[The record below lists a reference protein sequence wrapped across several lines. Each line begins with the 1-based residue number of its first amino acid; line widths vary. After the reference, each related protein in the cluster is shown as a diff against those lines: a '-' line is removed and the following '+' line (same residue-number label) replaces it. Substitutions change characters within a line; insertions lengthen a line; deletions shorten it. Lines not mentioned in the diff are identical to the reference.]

1 MKCTVYDGTKFQRFG
16 DGQSLILRN
25 IKKPDAIVVTTNTK
39 MFPTAAVDVPEHI
52 ATQARHIL
60 NPPPAPTKPVS
71 EALRS
76 PPRVRVL
83 IRENCPGKIL
93 GSYAD

>member
-1 MKCTVYDGTKFQRFG
+1 
-16 DGQSLILRN
+16 
-25 IKKPDAIVVTTNTK
+25 

-83 IRENCPGKIL
+83 IRGKIVQVRFL
-93 GSYAD
+93 EVMLIKLYYTQ